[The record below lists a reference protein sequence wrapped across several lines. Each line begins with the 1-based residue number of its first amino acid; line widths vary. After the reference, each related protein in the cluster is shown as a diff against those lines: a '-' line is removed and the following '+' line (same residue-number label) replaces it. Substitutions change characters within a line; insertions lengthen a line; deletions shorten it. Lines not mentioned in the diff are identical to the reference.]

1 MEITTKENQNSKEN
15 NDQPELIIKEIEI
28 NFDELLKVIPEE
40 IKEEIQLLINKFT
53 TIIKEQES
61 LDNQNLLSKI
71 GPLNTIIN
79 SLSYKIKNFP
89 NINEDSKNYL

>member
-1 MEITTKENQNSKEN
+1 MEINTKENQNTKDN

-61 LDNQNLLSKI
+61 HQLSKGYVFPFRRSCHI
-71 GPLNTIIN
+71 ARCYPFEEKE
-79 SLSYKIKNFP
+79 SY
-89 NINEDSKNYL
+89 

>member
-1 MEITTKENQNSKEN
+1 MEITTKENQNTKDN

-28 NFDELLKVIPEE
+28 NFDELLKVIPKE

-61 LDNQNLLSKI
+61 LDNQIYFQKWVH
-71 GPLNTIIN
+71 
-79 SLSYKIKNFP
+79 
-89 NINEDSKNYL
+89 